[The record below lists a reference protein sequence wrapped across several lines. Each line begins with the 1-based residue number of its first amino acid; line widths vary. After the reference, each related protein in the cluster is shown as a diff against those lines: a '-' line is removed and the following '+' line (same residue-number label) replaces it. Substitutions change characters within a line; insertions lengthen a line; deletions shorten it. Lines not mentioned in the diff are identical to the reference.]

1 MICFAWSFI
10 SLSFELPFIQPQS
23 KYNTCGPLSLPL
35 SHTRTHRDTY
45 TREEIFEECVNHAKY
60 GSEIYDIYYESF
72 KNEFWA
78 SWLLLHLWNTK
89 LGQPASEIQVPTLE
103 KFWKLCLNGRVH
115 CPCLIWI
122 RFVIVVMQVTLQC
135 FLFCLSCL

>member
-10 SLSFELPFIQPQS
+10 SLSFELPFINAAKQIQYMWS
-23 KYNTCGPLSLPL
+23 SLSPSLTHA
-35 SHTRTHRDTY
+35 HTYTY

-115 CPCLIWI
+115 CPCLIWR